1 MQCSLVLVFNCGSS
15 SIKFSV
21 VDPLSGMSHLS
32 GIVQCI
38 STKDASM
45 VWKRAN
51 KKQTKELVNIDYNE
65 AIEIILSLL
74 KESGDLEER
83 IVAIGHRVVHGGE
96 KFTSSV
102 LINSEVLEQ
111 IEACISLA
119 PLHNPA
125 QVMGIQAM
133 QKAFPHLPQ
142 IAVFDTAFHQTMPQY
157 AYIYAIPYQLYR
169 DYKIRRYG
177 FHGTSHLFVSKEAA
191 RIINKKWEETAII
204 TAHLGNGCSVCAV
217 LNGESVDTS
226 MGITPLEGL
235 VMGTRSGDVD
245 PSLHSYL
252 VDNLKYDVYQV
263 TDLLNKK
270 SGLLGITE
278 KFSDMRDIEEAI
290 DQGDKQVLLAEE
302 IFCYRLAK
310 YIASYLVPLGRIDA
324 LVFTGG
330 IGENSIRVRQ
340 KVLNWLKVLNFEI
353 DDEKNA
359 SHGKD
364 NSGIITKLNSVV
376 AMVVPTNEEWVI
388 AQDALSLTKKENK

>member
-21 VDPLSGMSHLS
+21 VDPLSGMSQLS

-38 STKDASM
+38 STKNASM